1 MEAER
6 DKITE
11 AAETCL
17 ALAVGRSDP
26 YKRVSAY
33 LKSLKLA
40 EGWTD
45 AEVVEVQILV
55 IRALMKRIE
64 VGDGTA

>member
-1 MEAER
+1 VEAER

-17 ALAVGRSDP
+17 ALAVGKSDP

-33 LKSLKLA
+33 LKSLKLVD
-40 EGWTD
+40 GWTE
-45 AEVVEVQILV
+45 AEVIDVQILV
-55 IRALMKRIE
+55 IRAFMKRIE
-64 VGDGTA
+64 VSEH